1 MKPTKRFYIKLYLFW
16 ALWVSITSFF
26 FATIL
31 SILSA
36 LIVYI
41 SKGFPLLTMESL
53 LALKEIAF
61 FSFPISFSLS
71 FILMLLLVFKKVFT
85 QKIDGFFLKLYDCK
99 DENIERPL
107 LSDVTM
113 LWRKWLFVTVW
124 TILIFL
130 VLFLGLWKL
139 LSGEFPPLSWLNGTN
154 LYLLI
159 MVLGGLVFVVG
170 MTNCKK
176 VRILSE

>member
-1 MKPTKRFYIKLYLFW
+1 MKPAKKFYIKLYLFW
-16 ALWVSITSFF
+16 ALWVSIASLFY
-26 FATIL
+26 AIIL

-36 LIVYI
+36 LFVYI
-41 SKGFPLLTMESL
+41 SKGFPLLTMESF
-53 LALKEIAF
+53 LALKEIAI

-71 FILMLLLVFKKVFT
+71 FILMLLLVFKKIFT
-85 QKIDGFFLKLYDCK
+85 QRIEGFSLRLYDCK
-99 DENIERPL
+99 DEKIVKPL

-139 LSGEFPPLSWLNGTN
+139 LSGEFPPLSWLNGMT

-159 MVLGGLVFVVG
+159 MVLGGLVFVLG
-170 MTNCKK
+170 IKSCKK
-176 VRILSE
+176 IRILSE